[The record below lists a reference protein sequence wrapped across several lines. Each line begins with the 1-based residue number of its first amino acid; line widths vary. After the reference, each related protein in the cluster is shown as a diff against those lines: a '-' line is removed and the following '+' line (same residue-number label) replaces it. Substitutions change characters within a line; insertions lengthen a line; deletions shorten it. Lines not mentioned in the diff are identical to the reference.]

1 MSVPIT
7 DELNI
12 RERIE
17 QLFQGSSSGGGD
29 RATAVASIEQAE
41 GHLSAAISTFVP
53 IGFELG
59 VPDIRPWSPTDDMVV
74 AEDQITL
81 QLERASTGTKF
92 RFFLSYEL
100 VEVIVS
106 TSFGAPTPD
115 ADSDFNCRESQFCN
129 FFISNAVLAI
139 VRQLI
144 ASINQSRT
152 QTITF
157 EKIVEPD
164 PDGAPDE
171 VMQPGFL
178 ATWSLVINEVRH
190 KLTVYIPQSEFKA
203 SAEQAAEDDEDAS
216 ETDANLEWSGRM
228 QSSLAQAE
236 VQLRAVMNRPNMP
249 LEEFSSLKVGDVVEF
264 VDARS
269 ASVLLECDGE
279 PLFVCEIGQKD
290 GMFAVHVVREV

>member
-1 MSVPIT
+1 MSVPIS

-17 QLFQGSSSGGGD
+17 QLFQGSSSGGD
-29 RATAVASIEQAE
+29 RETAVASIEQAE
-41 GHLSAAISTFVP
+41 GHLSSAISTFVP
-53 IGFELG
+53 IEFELG
-59 VPDIRPWSPTDDMVV
+59 VPDIRPWSPTDEMVV
-74 AEDQITL
+74 AEDLITL
-81 QLERASTGTKF
+81 QLERATTGTKF
-92 RFFLSYEL
+92 RCFMSYEL
-100 VEVIVS
+100 VEVFVS
-106 TSFGAPTPD
+106 TSFGAPVPV
-115 ADSDFNCRESQFCN
+115 ADSGFNCRESQFCN

-139 VRQLI
+139 IRQLI

-171 VMQPGFL
+171 VMQPGYL
-178 ATWSLVINEVRH
+178 ATWSLVIKEVRH
-190 KLTVYIPQSEFKA
+190 KLTVYIPASEFVVRDENHA
-203 SAEQAAEDDEDAS
+203 TQNDQAEDADADS
-216 ETDANLEWSGRM
+216 EWSGRM
-228 QSSLAQAE
+228 QSSLAQTQ

-249 LEEFSSLKVGDVVEF
+249 LEEFSNLKVGDVVEF

-279 PLFVCEIGQKD
+279 ALFVCDIGQKD
-290 GMFAVHVVREV
+290 GQFAVHVVREV